1 MFNRNLINNNIDCN
15 SKFLK
20 TSKKFFRI
28 LTPEE
33 YIVNMTESIRRT
45 NVESCKLRPLPEAS
59 KYK

>member
-1 MFNRNLINNNIDCN
+1 MFKRNLNINFSCN

-20 TSKKFFRI
+20 TSKKFFRM
-28 LTPEE
+28 LSPEE
-33 YIVNMTESIRRT
+33 YVVNMTESIRRT